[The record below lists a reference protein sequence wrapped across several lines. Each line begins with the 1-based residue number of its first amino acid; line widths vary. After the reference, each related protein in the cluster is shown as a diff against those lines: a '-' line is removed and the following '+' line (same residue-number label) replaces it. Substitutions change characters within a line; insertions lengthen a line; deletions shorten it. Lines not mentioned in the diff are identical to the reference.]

1 MAHVPHVSEPASP
14 KKSFCHCVTTELVVA
29 LTLHTGL
36 SPGQQYIN
44 NGLSSLFASF
54 LKTKS
59 PGWQGYSFYSTK
71 SSGKM
76 CAYLGRCLE
85 GRSFKHLLSSYS
97 FSSDA
102 ATRMLTCIECFQ
114 MASES
119 WVPFYNR
126 DGWHIPLCRHF
137 GKNPGKSVGLREL
150 WARLL
155 SLFVKQMQECKQCR
169 CLFGTLIPINS
180 FLTGNWRIGLVL
192 EKKKKKKLTL
202 AGCKPVS
209 LSEEIQRQILHIF

>member
-1 MAHVPHVSEPASP
+1 MANVPRVSEPASP

-29 LTLHTGL
+29 LTL
-36 SPGQQYIN
+36 SPGYYIN
-44 NGLSSLFASF
+44 NGLSSLFASS

-76 CAYLGRCLE
+76 RAHLGRCLE

-97 FSSDA
+97 LSSDA
-102 ATRMLTCIECFQ
+102 ATRMLTCRECFQ

-119 WVPFYNR
+119 WVPVYNR
-126 DGWHIPLCRHF
+126 DGWHIPLCRRF

-169 CLFGTLIPINS
+169 GLFGTLIPINS
-180 FLTGNWRIGLVL
+180 FFDWKL
-192 EKKKKKKLTL
+192 ENRAGFGKNKKKRKKLTL